1 MQIGVPL
8 DELSFLFFG
17 SLCVA
22 IWLVYVICNKKF
34 AQRSA
39 IPAAETHTRPLNP
52 PRRCALGGQ
61 RLERQLTT
69 ILAADVANYGR
80 LTDADEEGTHAQLKG
95 HICAVVDPKII
106 EYRGRTVKYTGDGML
121 AEFGSVVDAVRCA
134 IEVQRCMIERNTDV
148 PQERRIEFRIG
159 INVGDIIIDGGDIFG
174 DGVNVAVRLEGL
186 AEPSGICVSSR
197 VQEYTQGQVD
207 VVFQDAGEQQLK
219 NIARPVRVYQV
230 RLDGAAK
237 AALPRPNKPSIAVLP
252 FQNLSDDPEQEYFAD
267 GMVEDITM
275 ALSRIRWLFVIA
287 RNSSFTYKGR
297 AVDVKRVGRELGV
310 RYVLEGSVRKAQN
323 RVRISGQLIDASDG
337 AHLWAD
343 RFDGTLEDIFDLQD
357 KVTTSVVGAVEPRI
371 MKAEIKR
378 AENRPPESLDAY
390 DYFWRGLAT
399 LRQFGTKETNIEALR
414 LFRGAIEFDTRFV
427 PAYGC
432 TYVEAVATGWTDTA
446 TKTSLS
452 TISGDGC
459 QATVCPRNRALM
471 DPELQI
477 SAEHRPQITRS
488 IIFTRHDGLGS
499 WAEINV
505 PTSVACLSR
514 TASRVDQ
521 LVLGQRLIP
530 EEAAIA
536 FTYNGSSHGV
546 MMATPADLEDFAGP
560 GVGTFLTWRS

>member
-1 MQIGVPL
+1 MPKLDMQIGVPL
-8 DELSFLFFG
+8 DEMSFLFFG

-22 IWLVYVICNKKF
+22 IWLVYVIRNKKF
-34 AQRSA
+34 TERSA
-39 IPAAETHTRPLNP
+39 IPAAETHTMPLNP

-69 ILAADVANYGR
+69 IFAADVANYGR
-80 LTDADEEGTHAQLKG
+80 LIDADEEGTYAQLKE
-95 HICAVVDPKII
+95 HFRAVVDPKVI
-106 EYRGRTVKYTGDGML
+106 EYRGRAVKYIGDGML

-134 IEVQRCMIERNTDV
+134 IEVQRCMVERNTDV

-186 AEPSGICVSSR
+186 AEPSGICVSGR

-207 VVFQDAGEQQLK
+207 AVFQDAGEQQLK

-230 RLDGAAK
+230 RLDGTAK
-237 AALPRPNKPSIAVLP
+237 AAPSLALPNKPSIAVLP

-267 GMVEDITM
+267 GMVEDITI

-371 MKAEIKR
+371 VKAEIKR
-378 AENRPPESLDAY
+378 AETRPPESLDAY

-399 LRQFGTKETNIEALR
+399 LRQFGNKETNIEALR
-414 LFRGAIEFDTRFV
+414 LFRSAIKFDTRFV

-432 TYVEAVATGWTDTA
+432 AAICYVKAVATGWRGTA
-446 TKTSLS
+446 TKTSLTAPKWLS
-452 TISGDGC
+452 RPSGDMVGGP
-459 QATVCPRNRALM
+459 TRN
-471 DPELQI
+471 PEL
-477 SAEHRPQITRS
+477 TR
-488 IIFTRHDGLGS
+488 
-499 WAEINV
+499 A
-505 PTSVACLSR
+505 
-514 TASRVDQ
+514 
-521 LVLGQRLIP
+521 P
-530 EEAAIA
+530 E
-536 FTYNGSSHGV
+536 
-546 MMATPADLEDFAGP
+546 D
-560 GVGTFLTWRS
+560 R